1 MSCSH
6 FACLCVANGERQLI
20 FLSEMFRKVAEIIKN
35 EQGKKGKGRERGEKG
50 EGGKKY

>member
-1 MSCSH
+1 MLVCRKWREAAH
-6 FACLCVANGERQLI
+6 
-20 FLSEMFRKVAEIIKN
+20 FLSEIIGQMFGKVAEMIKN

>member
-1 MSCSH
+1 MARGSS
-6 FACLCVANGERQLI
+6 FVYPKSG
-20 FLSEMFRKVAEIIKN
+20 EMFRKVAEMIKN